1 MTITGTTTTTTG
13 SLAFTGIPSGKYRF
27 DIIIADSAGNT
38 LTQSYTYFIDGV
50 TWSIDSDI
58 YNIGDIIGNT
68 TKFGT

>member
-13 SLAFTGIPSGKYRF
+13 ILAFSGLPSGKYRF
-27 DIIIADSAGNT
+27 DILISDAIGNLET
-38 LTQSYTYFIDGV
+38 ESYTYFIDGI